1 MLLQLTEMPAHV
13 DVDGAGVGV
22 DSSLLVTFIADG
34 SPAALSELKL
44 GDTIVYVLALPWA
57 GWSNHLQ

>member
-1 MLLQLTEMPAHV
+1 MPAHV